1 MLPSFRTSLRYQYFT
16 CPRAHYSSSLQST
29 MSNTTNP
36 KIDPRDVGTPDAWIP
51 RHPDLIRLTGRHPFN
66 CEPPLEHLRT
76 FITPTAVHYVRN
88 HGAVPH
94 LDWASHRFSID
105 GLVARPLEF
114 SMEEL
119 LDTFQIHVV
128 SLPVLLVCAGNR
140 RKEQNMI
147 KKSIGFSW
155 GAGAA
160 STAAWT
166 GIPLHVLLTYCGV
179 DREKARFVWFEGA
192 DALPKSNYGTC
203 IPAHVAFD
211 PSCDVLVAWKMNDEL
226 LSPDHGF
233 PLRLIVPG
241 HIGGRMVKWLARIH
255 VSEHESDNH
264 HHLHDNRVLP
274 SHVDAER
281 ATAENWWAKPEFAI
295 QELNVNSVLLS
306 PAHMEVL
313 DLNNLL
319 SVATSGPEADSP
331 CYKVSGYAYSG
342 GGRRV
347 IRVEATLDDGA
358 TWDLCRIIY
367 KEKPNAYGKM
377 WCWVQY
383 ELEISLERL
392 TQASEVC
399 VRAWDASMN
408 TQPEFPTWNVM
419 GMMNNPWFRVKIRK
433 DDPDE
438 FHFEHPTQVGGQR
451 EGWMAP
457 GKGQT
462 RPVLIEGEP
471 LVEDKQL
478 EPAATIKLP
487 SHLAGLPDIS
497 AEEVAKHTT
506 EESCWFICRGLVYDA
521 TEFLDSHPGGA
532 SSILLSSGT
541 DCTDEFESIH
551 STKAWKMLEKYCIGV
566 CKPSMATAVSSTP
579 QGSQAETQQCDH
591 QGTIK
596 AISKQYALNGSGQR
610 VPLVLISKKIVSHDT
625 RIFKF
630 ALPAKELRLG
640 LPVGQHVFLYGRVNG
655 KTVVR
660 AYTPISTNS
669 EQDAGFVSFLIKVY
683 FAGENPAHSE
693 GGAFSQYLENLHL
706 GSQIEIKGPIGHFT
720 YYSNGEFSL
729 GSSSSKVKLKASKF
743 GFIAGGTGI
752 TPIYQIMRAILTD
765 PQDSTKVALIYCVR
779 TAKDLLLRVELE
791 QLQRLKPTNCKLFF
805 TFTNVDEKEKTRLQ
819 QLRTSSFGTSRITLE
834 MIERVI
840 DLDASHVGMC
850 GPPGMI
856 EQACLPALKKLQYD
870 PDSQLTIF

>member
-1 MLPSFRTSLRYQYFT
+1 M
-16 CPRAHYSSSLQST
+16 ST
-29 MSNTTNP
+29 G
-36 KIDPRDVGTPDAWIP
+36 IDPRDLNTPDAWIP
-51 RHPDLIRLTGRHPFN
+51 RHPELIRLTGRHPFN

-88 HGAVPH
+88 HGAVPR
-94 LDWASHRFSID
+94 LDWTSHHFHVD
-105 GLVARPLEF
+105 GLVDKPLTF
-114 SMEEL
+114 SMDKL
-119 LDTFQIHVV
+119 LDTFQSHVV

-160 STAAWT
+160 STALWT
-166 GIPLHVLLTYCGV
+166 GIPLHVLLAHCGV
-179 DREKARFVWFEGA
+179 NREKARFVWFEGS
-192 DALPKSNYGTC
+192 DVLPKSNYGTC
-203 IPAHVAFD
+203 IPARVALD
-211 PSCDVLVAWKMNDEL
+211 PSCDVLVAWKINDEL

-255 VSEHESDNH
+255 VSEYESDNP

-281 ATAENWWAKPEFAI
+281 ATAENWWAKPEFVI

-313 DLNNLL
+313 DLNNV
-319 SVATSGPEADSP
+319 SSITNEAGP

-342 GGRRV
+342 GGRRI
-347 IRVEATLDDGA
+347 IRVEVTLDDGA
-358 TWDLCRIIY
+358 TWDNCRIIY

-383 ELEISLERL
+383 ELEVPLTCL

-399 VRAWDASMN
+399 VRAWDSSMN

-433 DDPDE
+433 DGPDE

-462 RPVLIEGEP
+462 RPVLIKGES
-471 LVEDKQL
+471 LATAAEDKQP
-478 EPAATIKLP
+478 EPVAVVKLP
-487 SHLAGLPDIS
+487 PHLADLPEIT
-497 AEEVAKHTT
+497 AEEVAQHTT

-521 TEFLDSHPGGA
+521 TEFLQIHPGGA
-532 SSILLSSGT
+532 SSILLSGGT

-551 STKAWKMLEKYCIGV
+551 STKAWTMLEKYCIGV
-566 CKPSMATAVSSTP
+566 CKSSMEATVVSTS
-579 QGSQAETQQCDH
+579 QVSQAEPQQCGH
-591 QGTIK
+591 QDVN
-596 AISKQYALNGSGQR
+596 SSEQFALNGSSQR
-610 VPLVLISKKIVSHDT
+610 IPLVLISKQIVSHDS
-625 RIFKF
+625 RIFRF

-640 LPVGQHVFLYGRVNG
+640 LPVGRHVFLYGKAQG

-660 AYTPISTNS
+660 AYTPISSNS
-669 EQDAGFVSFLIKVY
+669 EDDMGFVSFLIKIY
-683 FAGENPAHSE
+683 FAGENPAHPE

-706 GSQIEIKGPIGHFT
+706 GSQIEMKGPIGHFT
-720 YYSNGEFSL
+720 YHSNGEFSL
-729 GSSSSKVKLKASKF
+729 GNDIGIRVKASKF

-752 TPIYQIMRAILTD
+752 TPVYQIMRAILTD
-765 PQDSTKVALIYCVR
+765 PLDSTKVAIIYCVR
-779 TAKDLLLRVELE
+779 TAKDLLLRDELE
-791 QLQRLKPTNCKLFF
+791 QLQRLKPANCELFF
-805 TFTNVDEKEKTRLQ
+805 TLTEGVNEKDKKRL
-819 QLRTSSFGTSRITLE
+819 SASCFGTTRITLE

-840 DLDASHVGMC
+840 GPDASHVGMC
-850 GPPGMI
+850 GPAGMI
-856 EQACLPALKKLQYD
+856 EQACIPALIKLQYD
-870 PDSQLTIF
+870 PDTQLTVF

>member
-1 MLPSFRTSLRYQYFT
+1 MTS
-16 CPRAHYSSSLQST
+16 
-29 MSNTTNP
+29 TTSP
-36 KIDPRDVGTPDAWIP
+36 KIDPRDIGTPDAWIP
-51 RHPDLIRLTGRHPFN
+51 RHPELIRLTGRHPFN

-76 FITPTAVHYVRN
+76 FITPTEVHYVRN
-88 HGAVPH
+88 HGAVPQ
-94 LDWASHRFSID
+94 LDWATHHFRVD
-105 GLVARPLEF
+105 GLVARSLEL
-114 SMEEL
+114 SMKEL
-119 LDTFQIHVV
+119 LDTFQSHVV

-160 STAAWT
+160 STATWT
-166 GIPLHVLLTYCGV
+166 GIPLHVLLAHCGV

-192 DALPKSNYGTC
+192 DVLPKNNYGTC
-203 IPAHVAFD
+203 IPAHVALD
-211 PSCDVLVAWKMNDEL
+211 PSCDVLVAWKMNGEL

-295 QELNVNSVLLS
+295 QELNVNSALLS

-319 SVATSGPEADSP
+319 NVTTSEPEADGS

-342 GGRRV
+342 GGRRI
-347 IRVEATLDDGA
+347 IRVEVTLDDGA
-358 TWDLCRIIY
+358 TWDLCRILY
-367 KEKPNAYGKM
+367 KEKPNTYGKM

-383 ELEISLERL
+383 ELEIPLDRL

-433 DDPDE
+433 DGPDE

-451 EGWMAP
+451 EGWMVP

-462 RPVLIEGEP
+462 RPVLIKDDS
-471 LVEDKQL
+471 LVTAIDDKQP
-478 EPAATIKLP
+478 EPATAIKLP
-487 SHLAGLPDIS
+487 PHLANLPEIS

-521 TEFLDSHPGGA
+521 TAFLSIHPGGA
-532 SSILLSSGT
+532 SSILLSGGT

-551 STKAWKMLEKYCIGV
+551 STKAWQMLEKFCIGI
-566 CKPSMATAVSSTP
+566 CKPSMATAVANTP
-579 QGSQAETQQCDH
+579 QAVQAELQQYDH
-591 QGTIK
+591 QDT
-596 AISKQYALNGSGQR
+596 ANASEQYALNGSGQR
-610 VPLVLISKKIVSHDT
+610 VPLVLISKQIVSHDT
-625 RIFKF
+625 RIFRF
-630 ALPAKELRLG
+630 ALPAKELQLG
-640 LPVGQHVFLYGRVNG
+640 LPIGQHVFLYGRVNG
-655 KTVVR
+655 RTVVR
-660 AYTPISTNS
+660 AYTPISSNS

-683 FAGENPAHSE
+683 FAGENPAHPE
-693 GGAFSQYLENLHL
+693 GGVFSQFLENLHL
-706 GSQIEIKGPIGHFT
+706 GSQIEMKGPIGHFT
-720 YYSNGEFSL
+720 YHSNGEFSL
-729 GSSSSKVKLKASKF
+729 GSSKVNLTATKF

-752 TPIYQIMRAILTD
+752 TPIYQMMRAILTD
-765 PQDSTKVALIYCVR
+765 PLDPTKVALIYCVR
-779 TAKDLLLRVELE
+779 TTKDLLLREELE
-791 QLQRLKPTNCKLFF
+791 QLQRLKPANCKLFF
-805 TFTNVDEKEKTRLQ
+805 TLTNVDEKEKSRLQ
-819 QLRTSSFGTSRITLE
+819 RDSLLETRRFDTSRITVE
-834 MIERVI
+834 MIKRVI
-840 DLDASHVGMC
+840 GSDASHVGMC

>member
-1 MLPSFRTSLRYQYFT
+1 MSTS
-16 CPRAHYSSSLQST
+16 
-29 MSNTTNP
+29 
-36 KIDPRDVGTPDAWIP
+36 IDPRDVGTPDAWIP
-51 RHPDLIRLTGRHPFN
+51 RHPELVRLTGRHPLS

-88 HGAVPH
+88 HGAVPQ
-94 LDWASHRFSID
+94 LDWETHRFHID
-105 GLVARPLEF
+105 GLVDKPLTF
-114 SMEEL
+114 SMKEL
-119 LDTFQIHVV
+119 LETFQSYVV

-160 STAAWT
+160 STAVWT
-166 GIPLHVLLTYCGV
+166 GIPLHVLLAHCGV
-179 DREKARFVWFEGA
+179 DREKARFVWFEGS

-203 IPAHVAFD
+203 IPAHVALD
-211 PSCDVLVAWKMNDEL
+211 PSCDVLVAWKMNGEL

-281 ATAENWWAKPEFAI
+281 ATAENWWSKPEFAI

-306 PAHMEVL
+306 PAHMEIL
-313 DLNNLL
+313 DLNNVL
-319 SVATSGPEADSP
+319 SITTGSEAS
-331 CYKVSGYAYSG
+331 YKVSGYAYSG
-342 GGRRV
+342 GGRRI
-347 IRVEATLDDGA
+347 IRVEVTVDDGA
-358 TWDLCRIIY
+358 TWDHCRIIY

-383 ELEISLERL
+383 ELEVPLERL
-392 TQASEVC
+392 AQASEVC
-399 VRAWDASMN
+399 VRAWDSSMN

-433 DDPDE
+433 DGPEE

-462 RPVLIEGEP
+462 RPVLIKGES
-471 LVEDKQL
+471 LVTLVDGK
-478 EPAATIKLP
+478 EPEPVTVVSLP
-487 SHLAGLPDIS
+487 PHLADLPEIT

-521 TEFLDSHPGGA
+521 TEFLQIHPGGA
-532 SSILLSSGT
+532 SSILLSGGT

-551 STKAWKMLEKYCIGV
+551 STKAWTMLEKYCIGV
-566 CKPSMATAVSSTP
+566 CKSSNVGTTLVTSTP
-579 QGSQAETQQCDH
+579 QAPQPECAVQSTSTSEQF
-591 QGTIK
+591 
-596 AISKQYALNGSGQR
+596 ALNGSSQR
-610 VPLVLISKKIVSHDT
+610 IPLVLISKQIVSRDS
-625 RIFKF
+625 RIFRF
-630 ALPAKELRLG
+630 ALPAKQLRLG
-640 LPVGQHVFLYGRVNG
+640 LPVGKHVFLYGKVKG

-660 AYTPISTNS
+660 AYTPISSNS
-669 EQDAGFVSFLIKVY
+669 EQDAGFVSFLVKVY
-683 FAGENPAHSE
+683 FAGENPAHPE
-693 GGAFSQYLENLHL
+693 GGAFSQSLENLHL
-706 GSQIEIKGPIGHFT
+706 GSQIEMKGPIGHFT

-729 GSSSSKVKLKASKF
+729 GSSSIRAKASKF

-752 TPIYQIMRAILTD
+752 TPVYQIMRAILTD
-765 PQDSTKVALIYCVR
+765 SLDATKVALIYCVR
-779 TAKDLLLRVELE
+779 TAKDLLLRDELE
-791 QLQRLKPTNCKLFF
+791 QLQRLKPANCELFF
-805 TFTNVDEKEKTRLQ
+805 TITEDVDETDKTRLQ
-819 QLRTSSFGTSRITLE
+819 GHSFGTTRITFE
-834 MIERVI
+834 MIERV
-840 DLDASHVGMC
+840 LGSDASHVGMC
-850 GPPGMI
+850 GPAGMI
-856 EQACLPALKKLQYD
+856 EQACIPALVKLQYD
-870 PDSQLTIF
+870 PESQLTVF